1 MLDEPDD
8 EVRWTAGGGRI
19 PKRADVVVTG
29 MGATTPLGGD
39 VPSTWSALLAGES
52 GISELETAWA
62 NQLPVRIAGILRKD
76 PADVV
81 DRIQRRRLDRSQ
93 EAALI
98 AAREAWADAGA
109 PDVDPVRLAVVVGTG
124 VGGALTMLDQDD
136 RLEELGP
143 RLLSPFTIPRLMP
156 NGAAAVVSL
165 ELGAR
170 AGTHAPTSACASGA
184 EALAVGAMLIRAG
197 RADVVVAGG
206 TDACLHPLSIGGFAR
221 MGALSTRNDT
231 PETASRPF
239 DRDRDG
245 FVMAEG
251 AGIVVLERADFAAAR
266 GVRPRALLVGT
277 GVTSDAYDMT
287 TPDADGQVRAID
299 QALRDA
305 DLTTGDITHINAHAT
320 GTPTGDVTEAE
331 ALRRAV
337 GTHPLVT
344 ATKSST
350 GHLLGAAGAVEA
362 IFTVLTLEHGLIP
375 AIRNLAEPAP
385 GVELDLVTD
394 DPRPASPTAALSTSF
409 GFGGHNVV
417 LSFTKP

>member
-1 MLDEPDD
+1 
-8 EVRWTAGGGRI
+8 
-19 PKRADVVVTG
+19 
-29 MGATTPLGGD
+29 MGTTTPLGGD
-39 VPSTWSALLAGES
+39 VHSTWAALLAGES
-52 GISELETAWA
+52 GISTLEEPWA
-62 NQLPVRIAGILRKD
+62 EQLPVRIAGSLHKD
-76 PADVV
+76 PASVV
-81 DRIQRRRLDRSQ
+81 DRVQRRRLDRSQ
-93 EAALI
+93 EVALI
-98 AAREAWADAGA
+98 AAREAWTDAGA
-109 PDVDPVRLAVVVGTG
+109 PAVDPVRLAVVVGTG

-136 RLEELGP
+136 RLEELGA

-165 ELGAR
+165 EVGAR

-184 EALAVGAMLIRAG
+184 EAIALGAMLIRAG

-231 PETASRPF
+231 PHLASRPF

-251 AGIVVLERADFAAAR
+251 AGVVVLERADFAAER
-266 GVRPRALLVGT
+266 GAQRHAVLAGF
-277 GVTSDAYDMT
+277 GITSDAHDMT
-287 TPDADGQVRAID
+287 TPAIEGQTRALD

-305 DLTTGDITHINAHAT
+305 EIGPEDVTHVNAHAT
-320 GTPTGDVTEAE
+320 GTPTGDLAEAE
-331 ALRRAV
+331 ALRLAL
-337 GTHPLVT
+337 GTHPQVT

-362 IFTVLTLEHGLIP
+362 VFTVLSLQGRVLP
-375 AIRNLAEPAP
+375 AIRNLGETAP
-385 GVELDLVTD
+385 GVDLDLVTGE
-394 DPRPASPTAALSTSF
+394 PREWTPSGAALSTSF

-417 LSFTKP
+417 LALTQP